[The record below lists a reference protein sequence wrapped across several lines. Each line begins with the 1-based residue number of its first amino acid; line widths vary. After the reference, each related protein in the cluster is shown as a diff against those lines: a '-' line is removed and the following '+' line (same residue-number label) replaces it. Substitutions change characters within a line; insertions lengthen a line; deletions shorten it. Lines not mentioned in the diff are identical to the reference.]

1 MLVVLAIITIL
12 AAIVLTSQSSF
23 NRTLILD
30 STAYDI
36 GLTVRSAET
45 YGIGSRTVAAV
56 NNVGFGVDFEASTPT
71 VFTLF
76 GDTSPPVTSLL
87 QPQLCHPIPVNTG
100 NNGIEAPN
108 AQPGDCQ
115 YEAGSD
121 VTVSTFAVG
130 NGVRVSGLEALV
142 STGGVATWQKGLAKL
157 DIVFSR
163 PNAEPFITANSGG
176 ALLCSANNAMNATGG
191 CSLSGS
197 IEEAC
202 IVLASPSGGTRAIK
216 VNMAGEITANTA
228 TCL

>member
-45 YGIGSRTVAAV
+45 YGIGSRAVAGV

-76 GDTSPPVTSLL
+76 GDSSPPVTSL
-87 QPQLCHPIPVNTG
+87 QPQLCHPIPVNTV
-100 NNGIEAPN
+100 NNGIGAPN

-130 NGVRVSGLEALV
+130 NGMRVSDLEALV
-142 STGGVATWQKGLAKL
+142 SNGVTATWQTGLAKL

-176 ALLCSANNAMNATGG
+176 TLLCSANNVMNATGG
-191 CSLSGS
+191 CNQSGS
-197 IEEAC
+197 IEGAC
-202 IVLASPSGGTRAIK
+202 ILLASPSGGTRAIK

-228 TCL
+228 TCP